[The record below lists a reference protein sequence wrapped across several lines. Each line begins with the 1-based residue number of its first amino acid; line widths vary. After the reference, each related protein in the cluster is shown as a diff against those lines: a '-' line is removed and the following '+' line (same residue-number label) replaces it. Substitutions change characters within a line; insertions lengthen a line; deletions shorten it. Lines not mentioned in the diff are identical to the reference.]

1 MKKLTLI
8 FLFISIASYSQYSK
22 KELKK
27 FNKMDLKIINR
38 GLDLNATFVVY
49 YKYTSQVDLV
59 EDSWETAMFSKGL
72 DVGDYSQQSNS
83 LIFNGRYIFDTSTH
97 GQIKIQDLQN
107 NNKLVASI
115 TYKGN
120 LGWGVGFDPLIRK
133 KEYVIDKLIES
144 NK

>member
-1 MKKLTLI
+1 MPEDENDVHKMCSRTPQNGRKQIHSLRETI
-8 FLFISIASYSQYSK
+8 ANLF
-22 KELKK
+22 
-27 FNKMDLKIINR
+27 
-38 GLDLNATFVVY
+38 
-49 YKYTSQVDLV
+49 QV
-59 EDSWETAMFSKGL
+59 FR
-72 DVGDYSQQSNS
+72 YSQQSNS
-83 LIFNGRYIFDTSTH
+83 LIFNGRYIFDISTH